1 MRLTLDEMIVSLSD
15 SLTQMGATLDRLLV
29 AAHAAELAERSQV
42 VANLQAEIDQHM
54 AAMEGLV
61 IDVLA
66 TQQPVVA
73 TDLSVVKG
81 VLLASREVWHVAH
94 EQRELTQLMERVG
107 IQDGQLPPEVT
118 AVLPELREIVTA
130 SIEAFLHNDRIG
142 TELTFARV
150 GRLQGVLHGVL
161 MPPHLPMMVSVAQL
175 HNFALGHVLDAAR
188 DIARSAPLYRYV
200 SAPA

>member
-29 AAHAAELAERSQV
+29 AAYAAERAERSQV
-42 VANLQAEIDQHM
+42 VANLQADVDQHM

-66 TQQPVVA
+66 TQQPVLA

-81 VLLASREVWHVAH
+81 LLVASRQLGHIAH
-94 EQRELTQLMERVG
+94 EQRDLAHLLEQVG
-107 IQDGQLPPEVT
+107 IQDAHLPPEVK
-118 AVLPELREIVTA
+118 AVLSELREIVTA
-130 SIEAFLHNDRIG
+130 SIEAFLRDDRIG
-142 TELTFARV
+142 AERTFARIA
-150 GRLQGVLHGVL
+150 RLEGVFHAVPIAPHPPTLVPVAHLHI
-161 MPPHLPMMVSVAQL
+161 
-175 HNFALGHVLDAAR
+175 FALGHVLDAAR

-200 SAPA
+200 SAPD